1 MWKQVLAPT
10 LVVSALWIAVSV
22 ITTHFIQSTF
32 ESHSRT
38 RAQDF
43 ATIEAAWSMRRDLWK
58 TQSLVAQP
66 GSMDS
71 PEQRDALRAV
81 LRGFD
86 HSLTSASQTS
96 VTTAEQDLVRKIR
109 RQYDQYMR
117 TLQPALEEGMPVDA
131 ERSASLIAAAAN
143 TAREL
148 VEVNQQQ
155 IRHQAAQDDILRARI
170 IAYRKILL
178 IAGPV
183 SGLGLGLIV
192 ARQITRSL
200 ARMRDKLDDTNRL
213 LDDAPPP
220 ALSRK
225 TDDLPALQAMVDTVT
240 DRFRGTVDQLHRT
253 RHDLARSERLAAV
266 GELAAGV
273 AHEIRNPLTSVKLLI
288 QTAAQHAQG
297 PRLGERQYQVLI
309 DQILRMERTV
319 QELLDFARPAPPR
332 RARHLLQD
340 SVARALALLQG
351 RFLHHGVKLVQDFES
366 QPVFLCADPEQLQT
380 VFTNM
385 AINAVQ
391 AMPNGG
397 TLHISIR
404 QADHACEVSLRDTG
418 QGIPPDILPRLFD
431 PFVTSKEHGSGL
443 GLAIC
448 RRIVEEHG
456 GTLVASNHPDG
467 GAEFRVILPR
477 DGGEI
482 PGGGEG
488 SLRAQMPAQLEATGI
503 Q

>member
-1 MWKQVLAPT
+1 MWKQVITPT
-10 LVVSALWIAVSV
+10 LVVSALWIAVSA
-22 ITTHFIQSTF
+22 ITTHFIHHTF
-32 ESHSRT
+32 DSHSRT
-38 RAQDF
+38 RAHDF

-58 TQSLVAQP
+58 IQSLVAQP

-71 PEQRDALRAV
+71 PAKRDALRAV

-86 HSLTSASQTS
+86 QSLAAASQTS
-96 VTTAEQDLVRKIR
+96 VTVSEQNLIRKIR
-109 RQYDQYMR
+109 RQFDHYMQ
-117 TLQPALEEGMPVDA
+117 TLQPALDQGIVFDTDQ
-131 ERSASLIAAAAN
+131 SAALIAAAAN

-148 VEVNQQQ
+148 VEINRVQ
-155 IRHQAAQDDILRARI
+155 IREQAAQDDVLRARI

-178 IAGPV
+178 IVGPV
-183 SGLGLGLIV
+183 TGLGLGLIV
-192 ARQITRSL
+192 ARHISRSL
-200 ARMRDKLDDTNRL
+200 SRMRAKLDDTRRL
-213 LDDAPPP
+213 LDDQP
-220 ALSRK
+220 AHFIAGK
-225 TDDLPALQAMVDTVT
+225 ADLPALQATVEAVT
-240 DRFRGTVDQLHRT
+240 DRFRGTVHQLQRT

-266 GELAAGV
+266 GALAAGV
-273 AHEIRNPLTSVKLLI
+273 AHEIRNPLTSIKLLI

-297 PRLGERQYQVLI
+297 PRLGERQYHVI
-309 DQILRMERTV
+309 VDQIIRMERTV

-332 RARHLLQD
+332 RGRHILQD
-340 SVARALALLQG
+340 SLAQALTLLQG
-351 RFLHHGVKLVQDFES
+351 RFQHHEIKLVQDFES
-366 QPVFLCADPEQLQT
+366 QSVLVSADHEQLHT
-380 VFTNM
+380 VFTNL

-397 TLHISIR
+397 TLHVSIR

-456 GTLVASNHPDG
+456 GTLIASNHPEG

-482 PGGGEG
+482 PDGGEG
-488 SLRAQMPAQLEATGI
+488 SFRAQMPAPLEATGV

>member
-22 ITTHFIQSTF
+22 ITTHFIQHTF

-38 RAQDF
+38 KAQDF

-71 PEQRDALRAV
+71 PEKRDALRAV

-86 HSLTSASQTS
+86 QSLNTAGQTS
-96 VTTAEQDLVRKIR
+96 VTAAEQDLVRKIR
-109 RQYDQYMR
+109 RQYHQYMQ
-117 TLQPALEEGMPVDA
+117 TLQPALDEGKPVDA

-148 VEVNQQQ
+148 VGINQQQ
-155 IRHQAAQDDILRARI
+155 IRQQAAQDDVLRARI
-170 IAYRKILL
+170 IAYRRILL
-178 IAGPV
+178 IVGPIT
-183 SGLGLGLIV
+183 GLGLGLIV
-192 ARQITRSL
+192 ARHISRSL
-200 ARMRDKLDDTNRL
+200 SRMRAKLDDTNRL
-213 LDDAPPP
+213 LDDPP
-220 ALSRK
+220 APSQAGRS
-225 TDDLPALQAMVDTVT
+225 DLPALQAMVDTVT
-240 DRFRGTVDQLHRT
+240 DRFRGTVDQLQRT

-266 GELAAGV
+266 GELAAGI

-288 QTAAQHAQG
+288 QTAAQHGEG
-297 PRLGERQYQVLI
+297 PRLGARQYQVLI

-351 RFLHHGVKLVQDFES
+351 RFLHHDVKLLQDSES
-366 QPVFLCADPEQLQT
+366 KPIFLCADAEQLQT
-380 VFTNM
+380 VFTNL

-397 TLHISIR
+397 TLHVSIR

-431 PFVTSKEHGSGL
+431 PFVTSKDHGSGL

-456 GTLVASNHPDG
+456 GTLIAGNHPDG

-482 PGGGEG
+482 PDGCEG
-488 SLRAQMPAQLEATGI
+488 SFRAQMPAQLEATGV